1 MHIRIKQF
9 NTAALFVLA
18 SVVSICTAFIPTT
31 AFAAINPASDRDK
44 TLAYSYYKIIDT
56 CSSSLDRDIDTGN
69 STNPSSWVN
78 DSLFGNANKELK
90 TGFLI
95 NDEGKDDCK
104 ELMGKALSFLQI
116 QPVDFLKG
124 VNYSLNSDGT
134 KYSRSSNQKSDFTSY
149 ISRTVPGASQETP
162 TIKYALD
169 YAELTTGCKAQKV
182 GSLATVDEATS
193 KQATS
198 NTNGYLT
205 INTANNDGS
214 TTVYVYKSGQEAINN
229 HGTPG
234 EDLNNVSYLCTAVA
248 NNVSAAA
255 SGIAKSASDNL
266 YRTLANTI
274 SSSLNGLKAA
284 ECNAQPNNALR
295 TECQQGWQDSFNQCF
310 AVYENAT
317 RLSAKNGPNGNT
329 SEFSKPTDKQLDA
342 LSLCIADKT
351 GAPALEVGAAVKAA
365 NTSFQTPTNAVVDDN
380 STPNDETSCTINGIG
395 WILCP
400 VMDFMGGITDAS
412 YSVVAT
418 MLTINPSMFDQ
429 SKSEGVATFSAWSAM
444 RNFANVAFVIVFLI
458 IIFSQI
464 SSLGVS
470 NYGIKKLLPKLIV
483 AAILVNISYYL
494 CAIAVDL
501 SNIIGSSVKSIFD
514 STAGS
519 VTAANKA
526 TLLDK
531 TFSGAEGG
539 NLFATLTG
547 SLIAVAGISTIALYS
562 GLSILLPV
570 LISALVAIVTVVAV
584 LIMRQA
590 LIILL
595 IVISPLAFVALL
607 LPNTEGLFKK
617 WRSLLTTL
625 LLMFPII
632 AAIFG
637 ASALAGKI
645 IMSSDGNIL
654 VQIMGAGI
662 TIIPLFITPLVMRA
676 AGGVLNRFG
685 GFINNPNKG
694 PIDSLRKRA
703 GSFRDARQNT
713 RRANAL
719 TGGRVFGGGQFR
731 RETRRNYRNKAAEDA
746 AKAGDAAFSMTD
758 SAASRYANSST
769 QSQLATSAVNAAR
782 SNATVAGI
790 TAGTVNP
797 GDALGNAAAIPEIAK
812 ALAEQQAKA
821 LSESLSSSLKTLA
834 IEVAKQKAVGN
845 DTDAF
850 LVARA
855 RNKSLPQIEQ
865 DAAIHQLATTG
876 RDKAIRDLQGDSSIN
891 QSTVQEAI
899 SAGAS
904 SLIGKAPDL
913 VKGAKAGFGDVT
925 GEQLAGYSKSTAE
938 AYITHMEGLSGADF
952 TTATARFEKAIDD
965 IKADSSLQAKF
976 SGDTGLEIIKTLGS
990 APKAAAS
997 IGTAATLNID
1007 SVSGKIT

>member
-1 MHIRIKQF
+1 MLFNEGYMHKHLKIRSLML
-9 NTAALFVLA
+9 AALI
-18 SVVSICTAFIPTT
+18 VVSFFTVTFLPTT
-31 AFAAINPASDRDK
+31 
-44 TLAYSYYKIIDT
+44 TLAVDNTKSPNENARALGYFYTLRRCIAETFSSRTSLTSDEINNFSWLTGYKLPLGAQFISSNGDWDGNVNCDGGGEYGSWRQDAVRALGYS
-56 CSSSLDRDIDTGN
+56 SNRDLLCNMLHPYQVLVDG
-69 STNPSSWVN
+69 
-78 DSLFGNANKELK
+78 DSNEA
-90 TGFLI
+90 
-95 NDEGKDDCK
+95 
-104 ELMGKALSFLQI
+104 
-116 QPVDFLKG
+116 
-124 VNYSLNSDGT
+124 
-134 KYSRSSNQKSDFTSY
+134 SRSAVEAEYNNCVKGQ
-149 ISRTVPGASQETP
+149 GN
-162 TIKYALD
+162 LD
-169 YAELTTGCKAQKV
+169 VDQLVKAKN
-182 GSLATVDEATS
+182 LNILD
-193 KQATS
+193 K
-198 NTNGYLT
+198 N
-205 INTANNDGS
+205 
-214 TTVYVYKSGQEAINN
+214 SG
-229 HGTPG
+229 G
-234 EDLNNVSYLCTAVA
+234 
-248 NNVSAAA
+248 
-255 SGIAKSASDNL
+255 
-266 YRTLANTI
+266 I
-274 SSSLNGLKAA
+274 SSSFNNSAGQKFFSDTSPISSNGVELPLEQLFYTTFQKFCQPTDYNGGTVGNDLRKVSIKKFDGDGYKPVDVLIKADRINKTTDVIA
-284 ECNAQPNNALR
+284 HNVLPSGEPNKTLSSS
-295 TECQQGWQDSFNQCF
+295 TMSCQQIIDRTNSY
-310 AVYENAT
+310 A
-317 RLSAKNGPNGNT
+317 
-329 SEFSKPTDKQLDA
+329 DKAQAIFDA
-342 LSLCIADKT
+342 LPQETQEALAPGIGDVTTTGGSDSSDK
-351 GAPALEVGAAVKAA
+351 
-365 NTSFQTPTNAVVDDN
+365 
-380 STPNDETSCTINGIG
+380 TSCTINGIG

-412 YSVVAT
+412 YHVVAL
-418 MLTINPSMFDQ
+418 MLTINQSMFDQ

-444 RNFANVAFVIVFLI
+444 RNFANVAFVIAFLI

-483 AAILVNISYYL
+483 AAILVNVSYYL

-501 SNIIGSSVKSIFD
+501 SNIIGTSVKSIFD

-519 VTAANKA
+519 VVAANQA

-547 SLIAVAGISTIALYS
+547 SIIAGAAIGTVTLYS
-562 GLSILLPV
+562 GLSILLPI
-570 LISALVAIVTVVAV
+570 LITALVAIVTVVAV
-584 LIMRQA
+584 LTMRQA

-645 IMSSDGNIL
+645 VMSSDGNIL

-662 TIIPLFITPLVMRA
+662 TIIPLFITPLVMKT
-676 AGGVLNRFG
+676 AGGLLNRFG

-703 GSFRDARQNT
+703 GSYRDARQNT

-719 TGGRVFGGGQFR
+719 TSGRVFGGGQFR

-758 SAASRYANSST
+758 STTAGYANSST
-769 QSQLATSAVNAAR
+769 QSQLAVSAVNAAR

-790 TAGTVNP
+790 MAGTVNP
-797 GDALGNAAAIPEIAK
+797 GDALGNAAGIPEIAK

-821 LSESLSSSLKTLA
+821 LSDSLSSSLKTLA
-834 IEVAKQKAVGN
+834 QEVAKEKAAGN

-876 RDKAIRDLQGDSSIN
+876 RDKAIRDLQADTSIN

-899 SAGAS
+899 SAGAG

-913 VKGAKAGFGDVT
+913 VKGSKAGFGDVT

-938 AYITHMEGLSGADF
+938 AYIKHMEGLSGADF
-952 TTATARFEKAIDD
+952 ATASARFDKAIND
-965 IKADSSLQAKF
+965 IKADSTLQAKF
-976 SGDTGLEIIKTLGS
+976 SGDTGLELIKTLGS
-990 APKAAAS
+990 NPRTAAS
-997 IGTAATLNID
+997 IGGTASSNID
-1007 SVSGKIT
+1007 SVSGKII